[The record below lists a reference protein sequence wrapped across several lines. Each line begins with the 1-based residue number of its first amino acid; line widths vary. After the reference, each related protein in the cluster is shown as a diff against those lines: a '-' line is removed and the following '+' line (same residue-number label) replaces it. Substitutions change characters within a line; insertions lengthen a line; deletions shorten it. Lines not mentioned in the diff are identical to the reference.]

1 MKVFKCLLTLI
12 FFNLYCL
19 ILFITVVISTSN
31 FVDGFFLRFILP
43 IIIVALPFVVKFLF
57 KKKTSISI
65 IFSYMILFLYTSLMA
80 LVNHYAVLELQKFST
95 VKWNSPKYCG
105 YRNNMIADLSCKYSF
120 IGMQRKEVDSILG
133 SIDISKCMYD
143 FKKDNEI
150 CFFLRSNSYGAYE
163 YFCLYFDDNNIV
175 TDAKVEIDYDTT
187 S

>member
-1 MKVFKCLLTLI
+1 
-12 FFNLYCL
+12 
-19 ILFITVVISTSN
+19 
-31 FVDGFFLRFILP
+31 
-43 IIIVALPFVVKFLF
+43 
-57 KKKTSISI
+57 
-65 IFSYMILFLYTSLMA
+65 MA